1 MAGQTSV
8 VGSHPEFP
16 FRACST
22 GENLTP
28 AAVRPI
34 FSRFHS
40 VCLVPRGAPRTVTP
54 YPGDF
59 PAGTSHVSVCLQTLL
74 WCHNC
79 DLMRAIFLTETILV
93 ISSSSLLPAS
103 TAGMGCGIYTHTH
116 THSHSPRVW
125 LPWCSRTH
133 WSSLCEP
140 SLPSWVNSSVPDTC
154 ITGFQFI
161 SFQQPLANISSPF
174 LFLLLSFTL
183 SAKSLLVGLQ
193 LPL

>member
-40 VCLVPRGAPRTVTP
+40 VCLVPRGALRTVTP

-116 THSHSPRVW
+116 THTHTHTARGSGFLDALGPTGAPSVSP
-125 LPWCSRTH
+125 
-133 WSSLCEP
+133 P
-140 SLPSWVNSSVPDTC
+140 SLPELTAVSQ
-154 ITGFQFI
+154 IH
-161 SFQQPLANISSPF
+161 A
-174 LFLLLSFTL
+174 
-183 SAKSLLVGLQ
+183 
-193 LPL
+193 

>member
-40 VCLVPRGAPRTVTP
+40 VCLVPRGALRTVTP

-103 TAGMGCGIYTHTH
+103 TAVMGCGIYTHTH
-116 THSHSPRVW
+116 THTPTHTARGSGFLDALGPTGAPSVSP
-125 LPWCSRTH
+125 
-133 WSSLCEP
+133 P
-140 SLPSWVNSSVPDTC
+140 SLPELTAVSQ
-154 ITGFQFI
+154 IH
-161 SFQQPLANISSPF
+161 A
-174 LFLLLSFTL
+174 
-183 SAKSLLVGLQ
+183 
-193 LPL
+193 

>member
-1 MAGQTSV
+1 MAGQTCV

-34 FSRFHS
+34 FSCFHS
-40 VCLVPRGAPRTVTP
+40 VCLVPRGALRTVTP

-93 ISSSSLLPAS
+93 ISSSSLLSAS
-103 TAGMGCGIYTHTH
+103 TAGMGCGIYTHADTHTLTQTHTH
-116 THSHSPRVW
+116 THSTHTHKHTHTHTARGSGFLDALGPTGAPSVSP
-125 LPWCSRTH
+125 
-133 WSSLCEP
+133 P
-140 SLPSWVNSSVPDTC
+140 SFPELTAVSQ
-154 ITGFQFI
+154 IH
-161 SFQQPLANISSPF
+161 A
-174 LFLLLSFTL
+174 
-183 SAKSLLVGLQ
+183 
-193 LPL
+193 